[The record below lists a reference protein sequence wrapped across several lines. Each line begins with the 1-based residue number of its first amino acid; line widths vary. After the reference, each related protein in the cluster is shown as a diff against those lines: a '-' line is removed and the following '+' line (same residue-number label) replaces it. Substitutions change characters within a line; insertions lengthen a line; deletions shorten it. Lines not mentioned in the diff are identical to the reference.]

1 MLKILQVEEEYNV
14 WWIIMTEQPWIAA
27 GSLSFWKIPA
37 GMLDD
42 SDSFA
47 GAAARKIE
55 EEVGSK
61 LEGKDLIVS

>member
-1 MLKILQVEEEYNV
+1 
-14 WWIIMTEQPWIAA
+14 
-27 GSLSFWKIPA
+27 
-37 GMLDD
+37 MLDD